1 MSRRPKNELAAL
13 ATAARAQLNRATLL
27 GRSLDLRLKAKV
39 KAADEFTLDEDA
51 RRDFQSITHVIRDAG
66 AALIKAVDGEKK
78 NLGDLTEA
86 QLEAQFRAEIVS
98 AASSMSEDDWNK
110 MCDAR
115 AKAGR

>member
-1 MSRRPKNELAAL
+1 MPRRPKNELASL
-13 ATAARAQLNRATLL
+13 ARAARAQLDRATLL

-86 QLEAQFRAEIVS
+86 QLEAQFRTEIVS
-98 AASSMSEDDWNK
+98 AATSMSEEDWQK
-110 MCDAR
+110 MCESR
-115 AKAGR
+115 AKGNR

>member
-1 MSRRPKNELAAL
+1 MSRRPKNELASL
-13 ATAARAQLNRATLL
+13 ARAARAQLDRATLL

-66 AALIKAVDGEKK
+66 AALIKAVEGEKK
-78 NLGDLTEA
+78 NLGELTEA
-86 QLEAQFRAEIVS
+86 QLVAQFQTEIVS
-98 AASSMSEDDWNK
+98 AASSMSDDDWEK
-110 MCDAR
+110 MVAAR